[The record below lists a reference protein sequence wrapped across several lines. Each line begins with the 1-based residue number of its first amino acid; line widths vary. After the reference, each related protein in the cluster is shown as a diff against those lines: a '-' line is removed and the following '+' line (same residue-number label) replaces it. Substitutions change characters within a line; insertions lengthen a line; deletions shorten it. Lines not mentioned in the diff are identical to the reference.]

1 MPKLSKY
8 CTFFHNNLC
17 QVCKTPSE
25 QLKICGN
32 CKTLAYCSK
41 EHQKHDWKLHKD
53 ICKVISSTDNDF
65 SDFPV
70 KTYEDFQTIRYIRCT
85 AWQNRLNR
93 PLENFENQM
102 WMFPRVCAV
111 CYSKDVKIDCRNC
124 ISVLYCSSEHQSIYE
139 DMHRHY
145 CDLLKL
151 SIDFDI
157 YQILN
162 EIKLKA
168 VTICDIPDDIIT
180 LPNNLFELMNLYIKN
195 LLEHEVED
203 RIKTIKI
210 CDYGSPAANILFCL
224 EQSGLL
230 NGRNLNKKT
239 LTIHLVGADIVEIS
253 WDWTIVF
260 DMLFHWIRN
269 LESLNFTLV
278 GPELDASLSTK
289 NVGNDMCLNCKEN
302 KVKVTCTFYSK
313 MYHEVV
319 NDLDK
324 PDLVVAFNSG
334 LHAYDENSWGE
345 SIGLLTK
352 NPEVPLLLTAYTSKE
367 LQCDVDI
374 VLKNSSPNLKLIVEP
389 QRNPF
394 SCMRPMRDFNTLNV
408 PIFYVNG
415 YIAIFTSTSAD

>member
-1 MPKLSKY
+1 MLKLSKY

-17 QVCKTPSE
+17 HVCKIPSD

-41 EHQKHDWKLHKD
+41 EHQKQDWKLHKD
-53 ICKVISSTDNDF
+53 LCKVISSTENDF

-111 CYSKDVKIDCRNC
+111 CYSKDVKLDCKNC
-124 ISVLYCSSEHQSIYE
+124 ISVLYCSDEHQTNYK

-157 YQILN
+157 HQIVN
-162 EIKLKA
+162 EFKVNNI
-168 VTICDIPDDIIT
+168 IMDNIPGDEKT
-180 LPNNLFELMNLYIKN
+180 LPNNLFDLMNLYNKN
-195 LLEHEVED
+195 LLAVED
-203 RIKTIKI
+203 RILRIKI

-230 NGRNLNKKT
+230 NERSLEKT
-239 LTIHLVGADIVEIS
+239 SLTIHLVGADIVEIS
-253 WDWTIVF
+253 WDWPVVF
-260 DMLFHWIRN
+260 EMIFHWIEN
-269 LESLNFTLV
+269 LDSLNFILV
-278 GPELDASLSTK
+278 GPDLDESLSTK
-289 NVGNDMCLNCKEN
+289 DVFTKLCSTCKE
-302 KVKVTCTFYSK
+302 KRTSCTFNSK

-319 NDLDK
+319 NELDK
-324 PDLVVAFNSG
+324 PDMVVAFNSG
-334 LHAYDENSWGE
+334 LHAYDESSWGE
-345 SIGLLTK
+345 SISLLTK
-352 NPEVPLLLTAYTSKE
+352 ECGVPLLLTAYTSKE

-374 VLKNSSPNLKLIVEP
+374 VVKNSAKELKIIVEP

-415 YIAIFTSTSAD
+415 YIAVFTRTLE

>member
-1 MPKLSKY
+1 MLKLSKY

-17 QVCKTPSE
+17 HVCKSPND

-41 EHQKHDWKLHKD
+41 DHQKQDWKLHKD
-53 ICKVISSTDNDF
+53 ICKVISTTENDF

-111 CYSKDVKIDCRNC
+111 CYSKDVKIDCKNC
-124 ISVLYCSSEHQSIYE
+124 LSVLYCSDEHQASYE

-151 SIDFDI
+151 SIDFDT
-157 YQILN
+157 YQIVN
-162 EIKLKA
+162 EFKINNVK
-168 VTICDIPDDIIT
+168 INNIPGDVKT
-180 LPNNLFELMNLYIKN
+180 LPNNLYDLMNLYNKD
-195 LLEHEVED
+195 LFEVES
-203 RIKTIKI
+203 RILSIKI
-210 CDYGSPAANILFCL
+210 CDYGSPAANILYCFERSGRLKERKL
-224 EQSGLL
+224 E
-230 NGRNLNKKT
+230 KKD
-239 LTIHLVGADIVEIS
+239 LSIHLVGADIVEIS
-253 WDWTIVF
+253 WDWIVVF
-260 DMLFHWIRN
+260 EMMFHWIQTLETFNFVLIGPDLDDSLPIKDFSDELCNSCRERN
-269 LESLNFTLV
+269 V
-278 GPELDASLSTK
+278 KAS
-289 NVGNDMCLNCKEN
+289 CR
-302 KVKVTCTFYSK
+302 FYSK
-313 MYHEVV
+313 MYHDIVD
-319 NDLDK
+319 DLDI

-334 LHAYDENSWGE
+334 LHAYDESSWGQ
-345 SIGLLTK
+345 SICVLTK
-352 NPEVPLLLTAYTSKE
+352 NCGVPLLLTAYTSKE

-374 VLKNSSPNLKLIVEP
+374 VLKNTSKELKVILEP

-415 YIAIFTSTSAD
+415 YIAIFTRTLE

>member
-1 MPKLSKY
+1 MLKLSKY

-17 QVCKTPSE
+17 HVCKIPSE

-41 EHQKHDWKLHKD
+41 EHQKQDWKLHKD
-53 ICKVISSTDNDF
+53 LCKVISSTENDF

-111 CYSKDVKIDCRNC
+111 CYSKDVKLDCKNC
-124 ISVLYCSSEHQSIYE
+124 ISVLYCSAEHQTNYR

-157 YQILN
+157 HQIVN
-162 EIKLKA
+162 EFKINN
-168 VTICDIPDDIIT
+168 IMIDNIPGDVKT
-180 LPNNLFELMNLYIKN
+180 LPNNLFDLMNLYNKN
-195 LLEHEVED
+195 LLEVED
-203 RIKTIKI
+203 RILRIKI

-230 NGRNLNKKT
+230 NECSLEKT
-239 LTIHLVGADIVEIS
+239 SLTIHLVGADIVEIS
-253 WDWTIVF
+253 WDWPVVF
-260 DMLFHWIRN
+260 EMIFHWIEN
-269 LESLNFTLV
+269 LETLNFILV
-278 GPELDASLSTK
+278 GPDLDESLSTK
-289 NVGNDMCLNCKEN
+289 DVSTKLCSTCKE
-302 KVKVTCTFYSK
+302 KRTSCTFHSK

-319 NDLDK
+319 NELDK
-324 PDLVVAFNSG
+324 PDMVVAFNSG
-334 LHAYDENSWGE
+334 LHAYDESSWGE
-345 SIGLLTK
+345 SISFLTK
-352 NPEVPLLLTAYTSKE
+352 ECGIPLLLTAYTSKE

-374 VLKNSSPNLKLIVEP
+374 VVKNSSKELKIIVEP

-415 YIAIFTSTSAD
+415 YIAIFTRTLE